1 MNITGTIEYTEFSEH
16 GETGFYFSEC
26 DSDLINMTEDSR
38 LLCHD
43 LLEHVN
49 GLESIGTRE
58 DELQALGAVC
68 FGRYQFEYLDIT
80 SDLKN
85 EFEQFANGCEL
96 DEIEEQKETE
106 FEDQLEHFLNS
117 VDYSYLS
124 EELKENNRTIEQFK
138 KLALN
143 YMRLG
148 ITKAQKIYKSEITL
162 ANLFFELQNKLDEM
176 LKYLELY
183 TEKLFIDIR
192 ILAENDYS
200 IIILKEEL

>member
-68 FGRYQFEYLDIT
+68 FGRYQFGYLDIT

-106 FEDQLEHFLNS
+106 FDDQLEHFLNS

>member
-106 FEDQLEHFLNS
+106 FDDQLEHFLNS